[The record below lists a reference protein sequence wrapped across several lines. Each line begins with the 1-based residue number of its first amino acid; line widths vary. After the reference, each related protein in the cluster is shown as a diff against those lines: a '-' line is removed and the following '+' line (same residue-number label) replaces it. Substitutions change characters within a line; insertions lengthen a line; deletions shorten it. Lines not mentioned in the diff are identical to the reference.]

1 MKLIFSPEF
10 KRALEASTPT
20 FFAYFPLG
28 LLFGVLFT
36 QTEFHWL
43 GAPLMSALVYAGA
56 VQFVVLSMMTNDASL
71 WAILLA
77 SLFVAFR
84 NSFYGLSV
92 SERFKPTPRWMKPLL
107 IFGLVDAAYAVFV
120 NRPIYDDIDDSWFC
134 FYTTLLMYGSWVGGS
149 FVGALFAKA
158 IPDVSGMGFIL
169 TAFFFLIVLE
179 YFKKNQSIDALI
191 IPVIA
196 STIAWL
202 IVPQYFLLIAI
213 SLCAVYLHIKVKVMH
228 G

>member
-1 MKLIFSPEF
+1 MLSPEF
-10 KRALEASTPT
+10 KRALEASGPT

-36 QTEFHWL
+36 QTDFHWL
-43 GAPLMSALVYAGA
+43 GAPLMSALLYAGA
-56 VQFVVLSMMTNDASL
+56 VQFVALSMMANKASL
-71 WAILLA
+71 LAIVLA
-77 SLFVAFR
+77 GLFVALR

-92 SERFKPTPRWMKPLL
+92 SERFKPAPKWMKPILM
-107 IFGLVDAAYAVFV
+107 FGLVDAAYAVFV
-120 NRPIYDDIDDSWFC
+120 NRPIYKDIDDIWFC
-134 FYTTLLMYGSWVGGS
+134 FYTTILMYAFWVVGT
-149 FVGALFAKA
+149 FFGALFAHM

-179 YFKKNQSIDALI
+179 HFQKNKSIDALI

-196 STIAWL
+196 SAIAWL

-213 SLCAVYLHIKVKVMH
+213 SLCAVYLHIKIKVMH
-228 G
+228 D